1 MNLQVVQPLHVDLD
15 PLEDQVHHVDPVVR
29 SVQMVLE
36 VQVVLSPQIVPGF
49 HLVQDLLLVR
59 VFLWLL
65 EVLVEQLHREVLL
78 VLEVQCLQVVLEFQV
93 FLAVHYHL
101 SDQAL
106 LVDPVDLEVLV
117 VLEFRPVQMV
127 QVVLSIRVDL
137 RVQVIQVLLAVL
149 WKESDYPIYG
159 KIMTATNLMRFLF
172 E

>member
-15 PLEDQVHHVDPVVR
+15 RLEDQVHHVDPVVR

-36 VQVVLSPQIVPGF
+36 VQVVLSPQIVLGF
-49 HLVQDLLLVR
+49 HLVQDLLLDR

-65 EVLVEQLHREVLL
+65 EVLVDQLHREVLL
-78 VLEVQCLQVVLEFQV
+78 VLEVQCLQVVLEIQV

-127 QVVLSIRVDL
+127 QVVLLIRVDL